1 MLSQNKF
8 GRPSLGT
15 IPPPVN
21 ESDTQGHLDH
31 PLEYL
36 IRQCALFCQKPGGK
50 LNEVQYK
57 ATGKIML
64 SVAKKHDDDSVLR

>member
-1 MLSQNKF
+1 MKQFRHQLMKV
-8 GRPSLGT
+8 
-15 IPPPVN
+15 IP
-21 ESDTQGHLDH
+21 QGHLDH

-64 SVAKKHDDDSVLR
+64 SVAKKHDDDSVLRRLNSIAA